1 MLKFS
6 IGTVFVIMGSIFF
19 GVGAVIIT
27 VGITLFFDIS
37 SDNVDK
43 LLLLGCGALFMILGA
58 AFLLSVILKAVR
70 KKRLIANG
78 DQLTGTI
85 VAVNLNMS
93 VTVNGYHPYRA
104 DCEVFDPNSGERYLY
119 RSENTMEDISGLV
132 GMSVTVYADP
142 NNRKKYYVDV
152 VSLAD
157 SYRSENQIHDY
168 R

>member
-27 VGITLFFDIS
+27 VGITMFFDIS
-37 SDNVDK
+37 SDNADK
-43 LLLLGCGALFMILGA
+43 LLLLGCGALFTVLGA

-119 RSENTMEDISGLV
+119 RSENTMEDISDLV

-152 VSLAD
+152 ASLAD
-157 SYRSENQIHDY
+157 GYRSENRIHDY

>member
-27 VGITLFFDIS
+27 VGITIFFDIS

-43 LLLLGCGALFMILGA
+43 LVLLGSGALFTILGA

-104 DCEVFDPNSGERYLY
+104 DCEVFDPISGERYLY

-152 VSLAD
+152 ASLAD

>member
-19 GVGAVIIT
+19 GIGAVIIT
-27 VGITLFFDIS
+27 VGITIFFDIS

-43 LLLLGCGALFMILGA
+43 FLLLGCGALFTILGA

-119 RSENTMEDISGLV
+119 RSENTMEDISGFV

-152 VSLAD
+152 ASLAD

>member
-1 MLKFS
+1 MKFGMKTIIVI
-6 IGTVFVIMGSIFF
+6 IGAVFF
-19 GVGAVIIT
+19 GFGVFFAVFGA
-27 VGITLFFDIS
+27 TLFWNPLEDDASKYIVIGF
-37 SDNVDK
+37 
-43 LLLLGCGALFMILGA
+43 GAIFAIIGA
-58 AFLLSVILKAVR
+58 SLLLSVILKAVR
-70 KKRLIANG
+70 RKRLIANG

-104 DCEVFDPNSGERYLY
+104 DCEVFDPISGERYLY

-132 GMSVTVYADP
+132 GMSVIVYADP

-152 VSLAD
+152 ASLAD

>member
-1 MLKFS
+1 MKFGMKTIIVI
-6 IGTVFVIMGSIFF
+6 IGVIFF
-19 GVGAVIIT
+19 GFGVFFAVFGAILFWDSSEDDVSKYIVTGFGAVFAII
-27 VGITLFFDIS
+27 
-37 SDNVDK
+37 
-43 LLLLGCGALFMILGA
+43 GASL
-58 AFLLSVILKAVR
+58 LLSVILKAVR
-70 KKRLIANG
+70 RKRLVANG

-132 GMSVTVYADP
+132 GMPVTVYSDP
-142 NNRKKYYVDV
+142 DNRKKYYVDV
-152 VSLAD
+152 ASLAE